1 METLFCE
8 NGKCPLGRN
17 CEVFNE
23 KIDVCEIETQ
33 LQLTKALRKIV
44 PTAFELAYEL
54 EWLQVFGVCD
64 DLDDTIEKLKHLRK
78 RSLDSSER
86 KLNRYL
92 EIYKEKTGKDWE
104 W

>member
-8 NGKCPLGRN
+8 NGKCPLGQN

-23 KIDVCEIETQ
+23 RTCDCEVETQ
-33 LQLTKALRKIV
+33 LQLTKGLRKIV

-54 EWLQVFGVCD
+54 EWLQIFGLGD
-64 DLDDTIEKLKHLRK
+64 DFDDTIENLKHLRN

-92 EIYKEKTGKDWE
+92 EIYKKKTGKDWE